1 MDGGRLPEPSSRAPV
16 DQVRLPRVR
25 RRAPSGCRTAMHAH
39 GIGDSLN
46 EDRAD
51 LRLHRSPVSSSPYP
65 QAVLHELIQVSHAH
79 SSHEVPPCAIK
90 ASDRPICVKRLGR
103 TPPCNLSSARASV
116 VNLPA
121 MARSK
126 NENGE
131 LTIMDLVHDPIITCP
146 HPPLALAANKL
157 NCGRRPWI
165 DSQQLQSRLDAPAR
179 RRVQLAELLLRRRRK
194 HDRVGHTRPRSTFTS
209 SHGIGV
215 TPVSRISSRASRAA
229 RMSLMSSAS
238 PTRRS

>member
-1 MDGGRLPEPSSRAPV
+1 MKYLQYAINA
-16 DQVRLPRVR
+16 RVQ
-25 RRAPSGCRTAMHAH
+25 
-39 GIGDSLN
+39 SL
-46 EDRAD
+46 R
-51 LRLHRSPVSSSPYP
+51 
-65 QAVLHELIQVSHAH
+65 
-79 SSHEVPPCAIK
+79 
-90 ASDRPICVKRLGR
+90 VKPLGR
-103 TPPCNLSSARASV
+103 TPRCNHSSARASV

-126 NENGE
+126 NEDGE
-131 LTIMDLVHDPIITCP
+131 LTIMDLVDDPIVTCP

-165 DSQQLQSRLDAPAR
+165 DSQQLQCRLDAPAR
-179 RRVQLAELLLRRRRK
+179 RRVQLAELPLRRRRK
-194 HDRVGHTRPRSTFTS
+194 HDRVRHARPRSAFTS